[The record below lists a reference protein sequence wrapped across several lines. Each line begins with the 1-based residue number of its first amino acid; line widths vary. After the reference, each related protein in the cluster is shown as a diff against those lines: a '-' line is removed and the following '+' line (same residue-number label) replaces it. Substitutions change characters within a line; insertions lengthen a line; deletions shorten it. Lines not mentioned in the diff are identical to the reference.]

1 MTRNL
6 ASTMG
11 RFLVLLA
18 LSSSAILA
26 QPVAVSAAGP
36 IGGWVAGPPMA
47 GPRDSHTVTTLKDG
61 RILVVGGGAEI
72 YDPTANRWSQAGTPV
87 MARTIA
93 TATLLAGGRV
103 LVAAGIVGERSVPNT
118 EIYDPTRNTWTAA
131 ASMAGRRYDHTATL
145 LADGRVLIA
154 GGTRSTVTLDSAE
167 LYDPKTDAWSAAA
180 SLPAPR
186 THHTAT
192 LLPDGRVLVAG
203 GTNGGQTLATAAI
216 YDPAANKWAPGGS
229 MTMPRRGSL
238 STRLRDGRI
247 LVVGGLEFP
256 GPAQVAAEIFDPK
269 TESWSPA

>member
-1 MTRNL
+1 RLVLVAMTRNL

-72 YDPTANRWSQAGTPV
+72 YDP
-87 MARTIA
+87 
-93 TATLLAGGRV
+93 
-103 LVAAGIVGERSVPNT
+103 
-118 EIYDPTRNTWTAA
+118 
-131 ASMAGRRYDHTATL
+131 
-145 LADGRVLIA
+145 
-154 GGTRSTVTLDSAE
+154 
-167 LYDPKTDAWSAAA
+167 KTDAWSAAA

-186 THHTAT
+186 TGHTAT

-203 GTNGGQTLATAAI
+203 GTNGSGVLATAAI
-216 YDPAANKWAPGGS
+216 YDPAANKWAPGPS

-238 STRLRDGRI
+238 STRLRDSRV

-269 TESWSPA
+269 TES

>member
-167 LYDPKTDAWSAAA
+167 LYDQRPMPGPRR
-180 SLPAPR
+180 PAYRHLER
-186 THHTAT
+186 TTRRPFCQTAGCWWREA
-192 LLPDGRVLVAG
+192 P
-203 GTNGGQTLATAAI
+203 TAARR
-216 YDPAANKWAPGGS
+216 W
-229 MTMPRRGSL
+229 PRLQFTIQPQISGHQADR
-238 STRLRDGRI
+238 
-247 LVVGGLEFP
+247 
-256 GPAQVAAEIFDPK
+256 
-269 TESWSPA
+269 